1 MASSAPRSNS
11 LILIAAMTWL
21 SGACAMVNVISREL
35 SKTQTDACGS
45 RTGSVRGGGADTG
58 GSYVNENALA
68 RTVGISH
75 TPALYYV
82 FNSVVVNLIG
92 L

>member
-45 RTGSVRGGGADTG
+45 RTGSVRGSGADTG
-58 GSYVNENALA
+58 GSYVNALA